1 MTHPKF
7 KIPKRY
13 VAKVKNIPSYIAI
26 KQLES
31 GVELD
36 DGYKTG
42 SAQVKMKT
50 VDHKKNSAILEIVI
64 SEGHN
69 RQIRRMLEAVGSEVI
84 KLKREQFGFLT
95 LDGLTTGEWRELSRK
110 EVSKLRELANPTVPP
125 VQRGKKKKK

>member
-13 VAKVKNIPSYIAI
+13 VAKVKNVPSYIAI
-26 KQLES
+26 KELES
-31 GVELD
+31 GVKLD
-36 DGYKTG
+36 DGFKTG
-42 SAQVKMKT
+42 GAKVRMKS
-50 VDHKKNSAILEIVI
+50 VDHKKNTAIVELVI

-69 RQIRRMLEAVGSEVI
+69 RQVRRMFEAVGSEVI

-110 EVSKLRELANPTVPP
+110 EVSKLRELANPTVPLEK
-125 VQRGKKKKK
+125 RGKKKKK